1 MSLAWER
8 THRRYDLVR
17 AVLDEVARTGSPD
30 VPAALRREIDD
41 AFGDFA
47 TFLVDVRR
55 RWYQTFDAR
64 LDAVL
69 ANQSAHLDAA
79 VRALWRELDEEQPAT
94 RLLLDGNETVL
105 AAIDAHH
112 NAALRRATGVDRTT
126 RRVS

>member
-1 MSLAWER
+1 MSLAWGR
-8 THRRYDLVR
+8 VHRCYDLMHT
-17 AVLDEVARTGSPD
+17 VLDEVTRTGSPD
-30 VPAALRREIDD
+30 VAAVLRQEIDD

-64 LDAVL
+64 LDALL
-69 ANQSAHLDAA
+69 ANRPACLDAA
-79 VRALWRELDEEQPAT
+79 IRDLWRELDEEQPAT
-94 RLLLDGNETVL
+94 RLLLNGHEAEL

-112 NAALRRATGVDRTT
+112 SAALRTATGVDHAT